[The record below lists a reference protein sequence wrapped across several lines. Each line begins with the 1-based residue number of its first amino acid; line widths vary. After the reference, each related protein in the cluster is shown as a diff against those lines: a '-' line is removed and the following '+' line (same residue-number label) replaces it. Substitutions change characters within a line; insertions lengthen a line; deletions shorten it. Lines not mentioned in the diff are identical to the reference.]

1 MFLLVLHKNHLTA
14 SVIQKDTKL
23 SSIIQLPEKEY
34 GFLKMVEQ
42 NLLECLIQGKHT
54 HDSKITKWNGDD
66 AQSINPV
73 LYPLYWTVDPWL
85 YLNRATSLLTLSQS
99 FTSSS

>member
-34 GFLKMVEQ
+34 GFLKMVEVST
-42 NLLECLIQGKHT
+42 EK
-54 HDSKITKWNGDD
+54 
-66 AQSINPV
+66 
-73 LYPLYWTVDPWL
+73 
-85 YLNRATSLLTLSQS
+85 YLRQID
-99 FTSSS
+99 